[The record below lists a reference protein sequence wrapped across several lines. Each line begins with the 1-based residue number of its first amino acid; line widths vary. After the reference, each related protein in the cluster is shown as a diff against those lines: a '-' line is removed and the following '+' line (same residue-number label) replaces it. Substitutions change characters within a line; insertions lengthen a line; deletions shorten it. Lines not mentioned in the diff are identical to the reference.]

1 MPSRRITD
9 YTELTTPDAN
19 AVLPIVDTAESVPSN
34 RNKKIKI
41 ANLTSQLSAA
51 STSAAGIVRL
61 NYDEGNGASRLGEM
75 AEENQSLSSVLSAA
89 LPSAIAAGLFAI
101 GALLVNIQIQQAATS
116 AGVQQLVKS
125 VEELKTDSKQRLD
138 DLERRVRTLEI
149 KN

>member
-1 MPSRRITD
+1 MTD
-9 YTELTTPDAN
+9 PTPA
-19 AVLPIVDTAESVPSN
+19 
-34 RNKKIKI
+34 
-41 ANLTSQLSAA
+41 
-51 STSAAGIVRL
+51 
-61 NYDEGNGASRLGEM
+61 
-75 AEENQSLSSVLSAA
+75 SLSSILSAA

-149 KN
+149 QK